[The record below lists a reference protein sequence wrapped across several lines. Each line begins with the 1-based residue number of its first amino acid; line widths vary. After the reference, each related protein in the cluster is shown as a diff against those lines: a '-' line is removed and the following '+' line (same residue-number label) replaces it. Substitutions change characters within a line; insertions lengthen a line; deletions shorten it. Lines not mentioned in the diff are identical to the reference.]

1 MDENHNKNYRWL
13 QAALLILFL
22 VVAIARIVS
31 TYKVF
36 NQTWDEAVHVA
47 CGMEWLQL
55 GTYNYEDLH
64 PPLARVAVA
73 IGPYLS
79 GIRIKGQG
87 SNPDALETGN
97 AIFAAR

>member
-1 MDENHNKNYRWL
+1 MDENHNKTYRWL
-13 QAALLILFL
+13 QVALLILFL
-22 VVAIARIVS
+22 VVAVARIVS

-64 PPLARVAVA
+64 PPLRV
-73 IGPYLS
+73 S
-79 GIRIKGQG
+79 R
-87 SNPDALETGN
+87 
-97 AIFAAR
+97 